1 MNTRSSLEK
10 EQKSYFILEA
20 SIVCTVQ
27 LNKKLSL
34 PRTNYRPQGTL
45 QGTSPQYRVLRF
57 TSGTGQW
64 VVRGTLQVW
73 CTGPTSRYS
82 S

>member
-1 MNTRSSLEK
+1 MCV
-10 EQKSYFILEA
+10 YMYVCMCVCVYVF
-20 SIVCTVQ
+20 VVCVCVCMCVYMCVCMCTVQ

-64 VVRGTLQVW
+64 VVRGTL
-73 CTGPTSRYS
+73 
-82 S
+82 